1 MNGGT
6 DLNESWEDESSK
18 ILLQPQLTKKLQLSR
33 VKNYEVDHIDTS
45 SNPLIIK
52 RLQLMVITLIN
63 WISKA
68 AEPSTRETC
77 RNVLWKFAVD
87 HDMIPNDLDKNGTTI
102 FAEQLHKNILKY
114 FQDKLGDIS
123 HFNIAIDHNISINCS
138 QNFLN
143 MGQSKYESDFQEC
156 ECIGKGGFGS
166 VHRVKNYVD
175 GRYYAVK
182 KVILKNDDS
191 DSVNE
196 ALKEVQHLSI
206 LEHGGIVRYYHS
218 WIDVVRV
225 KRRKRSSTCRSS
237 SECKIEEINT
247 EEEEENELDNS
258 FLSDDTLNHNTE
270 PSFTSEDDTDVV
282 FQDDDS
288 LVSSRSSSGKGFFRQ
303 PENSQGSF
311 TNFSSLDGST
321 INSNITK
328 SDDTDKVDNE
338 VVMDNENPYYITRSA
353 LFIQMELLTTN
364 LEDLLLNKDFR
375 TSVVRKSFNRKAIY
389 TLISALSYIHDMG
402 IIHRDIKSVNIFIK
416 KTKDDWKI
424 KLGDFGLSCQ
434 SYLQDHDEIL
444 YDKKC
449 KNEVISNIRIYHTKG
464 IGSVNYAPDEQMTSR
479 TYGPEVDIFALGMV
493 FYELLSD
500 FSTRSECYNAF
511 LQLRKT
517 EKLPIEFCKKY
528 PKKSKMIESMVC
540 KDPLQRIT
548 AKELLE
554 KMNQTVNVEAFH
566 FILSENDT
574 LKKHLQDLSNELME
588 EKNKNNE
595 LERKLKEMEKRI
607 KLLEKSISS
616 NKK

>member
-1 MNGGT
+1 MNGGE
-6 DLNESWEDESSK
+6 DLNNSWEDESSK
-18 ILLQPQLTKKLQLSR
+18 ILLQPQMNKNLQVSR
-33 VKNYEVDHIDTS
+33 VVDYEINHVDTS
-45 SNPLIIK
+45 NNRLTIK

-68 AEPSTRETC
+68 AEPSARETC
-77 RNVLWKFAVD
+77 KNVLWKFAVD

-114 FQDKLGDIS
+114 FKDKLGDIS
-123 HFNIAIDHNISINCS
+123 HFNIAIDHNISVNCS

-182 KVILKNDDS
+182 KVILKNDDNE
-191 DSVNE
+191 SVNE

-237 SECKIEEINT
+237 SECRIEEISFD
-247 EEEEENELDNS
+247 EENGNE
-258 FLSDDTLNHNTE
+258 SDDSSMSDNTLNNNSG
-270 PSFTSEDDTDVV
+270 PSIASADGSDIV
-282 FQDDDS
+282 FQNNDS
-288 LVSSRSSSGKGFFRQ
+288 SISSSSSSGKGFFR
-303 PENSQGSF
+303 ERDDNSQESF

-321 INSNITK
+321 INS
-328 SDDTDKVDNE
+328 SKVDSSNGSNKNESE
-338 VVMDNENPYYITRSA
+338 VVVSNQDPYYITRSA

-364 LEDLLLNKDFR
+364 LEDLLLNNEFR
-375 TSVVRKSFNRKAIY
+375 SSVVRKSFNRKAIY

-402 IIHRDIKSVNIFIK
+402 IIHRDIKSVNIFVK

-444 YDKKC
+444 YENRG
-449 KNEVISNIRIYHTKG
+449 KNEVISDIRIYHTKG

-511 LQLRKT
+511 MQLRKT
-517 EKLPIEFCKKY
+517 GKLPIEFCKKY
-528 PKKSKMIESMVC
+528 PKKSNMIESMVC
-540 KDPLQRIT
+540 KDPLQRMT

-554 KMNQTVNVEAFH
+554 KLNQTVNVEAFH
-566 FILSENDT
+566 FVLSENDT

-595 LERKLKEMEKRI
+595 LERRLKEMEKKI
-607 KLLEKSISS
+607 KMLEK
-616 NKK
+616 KA